1 MAEWL
6 GYMVSI
12 ECENNKGAYQGEII
26 SVSNSEII
34 LSKAFYNGI
43 PCDQSEVSIR

>member
-1 MAEWL
+1 MSEWI

-26 SVSNSEII
+26 SVTNSDIV
-34 LSKAFYNGI
+34 LTKTFYNGI
-43 PCDQSEVSIR
+43 PCDEPEVTIL